1 MDKKLNLPAEYAVLS
16 NDEMTYTEGG
26 ASSLGSFLSFAASAV
41 GTVVLASSYIWG
53 IGQARTWVRN
63 DANTKG
69 NFFTVLGKAFDDLGE
84 DMKKSPSNFVRDG
97 VSAVM
102 VAALAPL
109 SAILIL
115 VK

>member
-1 MDKKLNLPAEYAVLS
+1 MDKKLNLPADYAVLS
-16 NDEMTYTEGG
+16 NNEMTYTEGG
-26 ASSLGSFLSFAASAV
+26 SSVGNFLSFAASAV

-53 IGQARTWVRN
+53 IGQARSWVRN
-63 DANTKG
+63 SENTQG
-69 NFFTVLGKAFDDLGE
+69 NLFTIIGKALDDLGA
-84 DMKKSPSNFVRDG
+84 DMKQSASNFVRDG

-102 VAALAPL
+102 VTALAPL

>member
-1 MDKKLNLPAEYAVLS
+1 MDKKLNLPADYAVLS

-26 ASSLGSFLSFAASAV
+26 SSVSSFLSFAASAV

-53 IGQARTWVRN
+53 IGQARSWVRN
-63 DANTKG
+63 DENTQG
-69 NFFTVLGKAFDDLGE
+69 NLFTIMGKALDDLGT
-84 DMKKSPSNFVRDG
+84 DMKQSASNFVRDG
-97 VSAVM
+97 VSAV
-102 VAALAPL
+102 VVTALAPL